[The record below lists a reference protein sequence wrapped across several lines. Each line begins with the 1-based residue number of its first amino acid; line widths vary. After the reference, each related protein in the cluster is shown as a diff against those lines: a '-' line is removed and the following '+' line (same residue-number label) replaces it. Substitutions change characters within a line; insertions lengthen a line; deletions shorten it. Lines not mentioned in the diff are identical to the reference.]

1 MNTNNQTD
9 FFSPIFKGWRVTT
22 LSVSITSLVV
32 LVLAEFLTLFVIQY
46 DLQVNRRTTLLT
58 KLNVTA
64 QWMFVFY
71 GPVQLV
77 DTIRSNMTLK
87 LIHRIMAIKSQNF
100 LYLRFAL
107 GNPIH
112 PWVCQ
117 AYVYYRFVLSS
128 SFCIIL
134 SIDAVFH
141 YVFIKFK
148 SNFPLIKEELVT
160 RICIRYTRC

>member
-1 MNTNNQTD
+1 M
-9 FFSPIFKGWRVTT
+9 
-22 LSVSITSLVV
+22 
-32 LVLAEFLTLFVIQY
+32 
-46 DLQVNRRTTLLT
+46 
-58 KLNVTA
+58 
-64 QWMFVFY
+64 
-71 GPVQLV
+71 
-77 DTIRSNMTLK
+77 
-87 LIHRIMAIKSQNF
+87 MAIQSQNF

-160 RICIRYTRC
+160 RICIRYKVLTTPQTKFESYPTKRDPIENDWVESSFRSEKRYVFDILSKHEVPNFCAGAASHI